1 MNTPTEMT
9 TGLPPRQQRE
19 RAFYNRYSQDRCDR
33 RVILD
38 PILGKES
45 RPWNSYWH
53 FFDLVR
59 GRFRQ
64 GARLLDFGCGWGSNT
79 ILFAR
84 AGYEVD
90 GLDISEGNRAV
101 AERLAL
107 EHGVADRVHLH
118 RMAAENLAFADDT
131 FDVIAGIDILHHV
144 QVEQAMRECHRVLKP
159 GGVAYFREPVEN
171 FLVDAVRNTRLMR
184 WLL

>member
-1 MNTPTEMT
+1 MNPTSEMT
-9 TGLPPRQQRE
+9 APAVRAEPAEGLTPRQQRE
-19 RAFYNRYSQDRCDR
+19 RAFYNQYSQDRCDR

-53 FFDLVR
+53 FFELVR
-59 GRFRQ
+59 GRFRE
-64 GARLLDFGCGWGSNT
+64 GARLLDFGCGWGPHT

-84 AGYEVD
+84 IGYEVD
-90 GLDISEGNRAV
+90 GFDISEGNLAV
-101 AERLAL
+101 AERLVE

-118 RMAAENLAFADDT
+118 RMAAEKLAFADGT
-131 FDVIAGIDILHHV
+131 FDVTAAIDILHHV
-144 QVEQAMRECHRVLKP
+144 RVEQAMRECHRVLKR

-171 FLVDAVRNTRLMR
+171 
-184 WLL
+184 